1 MSSSAK
7 PLAPCVPV
15 DDEYLVGLD
24 PSKPQLKRERILL
37 LADGSISLPRMFAH
51 QFFRF
56 CCEGQ
61 EFREVPFDHVPASI
75 RAKLRGVDRRDR
87 PCSMNLMKIRLDPRA
102 WARFGQRK
110 SLRSPISVGTS
121 LPRKTRKK
129 KPPRNLSK
137 EGIEVKSSP
146 TVIRDLSCFRCK
158 HFDLES
164 PDYVGAAFARGIPKL
179 IMRLKNDHTIPY
191 PGDNVI
197 EFKRWVPYP
206 LTTERL
212 SGQRSVQDGCLARL
226 HGERG

>member
-1 MSSSAK
+1 
-7 PLAPCVPV
+7 
-15 DDEYLVGLD
+15 
-24 PSKPQLKRERILL
+24 
-37 LADGSISLPRMFAH
+37 
-51 QFFRF
+51 
-56 CCEGQ
+56 
-61 EFREVPFDHVPASI
+61 
-75 RAKLRGVDRRDR
+75 
-87 PCSMNLMKIRLDPRA
+87 MNLMKIRLDPRA

-197 EFKRWVPYP
+197 EFETLGALSADDRTSQRPAECAGWVSCPA
-206 LTTERL
+206 
-212 SGQRSVQDGCLARL
+212 SW
-226 HGERG
+226 